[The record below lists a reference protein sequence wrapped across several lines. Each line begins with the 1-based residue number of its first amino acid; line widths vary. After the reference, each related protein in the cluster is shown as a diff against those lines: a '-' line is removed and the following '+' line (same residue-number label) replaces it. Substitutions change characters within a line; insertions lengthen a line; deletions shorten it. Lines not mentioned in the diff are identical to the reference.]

1 VIPGP
6 GIFGPREERIMGVG
20 VGGRFLGLLKALT
33 CIQFRMWLSQTHG
46 DAKPGLVFLQHLKQ
60 LILSQVSRWR
70 DGGRVTDVDENLP
83 FS

>member
-1 VIPGP
+1 MVSGP
-6 GIFGPREERIMGVG
+6 GIFGPRKERIMGVG
-20 VGGRFLGLLKALT
+20 VEGRFLGLLKALT
-33 CIQFRMWLSQTHG
+33 CIQFHMWLSQTHG
-46 DAKPGLVFLQHLKQ
+46 DAKPSLVFLQHLKQ